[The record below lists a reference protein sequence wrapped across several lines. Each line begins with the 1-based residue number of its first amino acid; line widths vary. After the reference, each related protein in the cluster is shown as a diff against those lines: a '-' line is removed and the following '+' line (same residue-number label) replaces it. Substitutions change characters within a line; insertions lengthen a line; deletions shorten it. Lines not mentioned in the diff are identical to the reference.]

1 MVTKAPKG
9 AVEAVMTKTRIPA
22 GVLALPIWLAI
33 ATSACSP
40 AQRGGLRQIKDEVPR
55 LENLSLQG
63 GVLQG
68 EIVNQSRRTARA
80 VMIEVSFMDSA
91 GKELFKQEFRAVPG
105 GDGRALQPGYVKH
118 FNYRLELEQSTDIRV
133 VGRIKTVDYE

>member
-1 MVTKAPKG
+1 
-9 AVEAVMTKTRIPA
+9 MTMSRTSAR
-22 GVLALPIWLAI
+22 VLALLIWI
-33 ATSACSP
+33 AMALSACSP

-68 EIVNQSRRTARA
+68 EIVNRSRRTARA
-80 VMIEVSFMDSA
+80 VTIEVSFIDSA
-91 GKELFKQEFRAVPG
+91 DNELFKQEFQAVPG

-118 FNYRLELEQSTDIRV
+118 FNYRLELEQSTDIRA
-133 VGRIKTVDYE
+133 VGRIRTVDYE

>member
-1 MVTKAPKG
+1 
-9 AVEAVMTKTRIPA
+9 MTRTRV
-22 GVLALPIWLAI
+22 GVLALPIWVAI
-33 ATSACSP
+33 ALSGCAP
-40 AQRGGLRQIKDEVPR
+40 VQRGGLRLMKDEVPR

-68 EIVNQSRRTARA
+68 EIVNRSRRTARA
-80 VMIEVSFMDSA
+80 VTIEVSFMDSA

-118 FNYRLELEQSTDIRV
+118 FNYRLEFEQATDIRV
-133 VGRIKTVDYE
+133 VGRIRTVDYE